1 MNKWIESKLLP
12 LVLAFAAGVLVM
24 SIATDERE
32 HKSRMQVQEAKRAA
46 MSCRSDM
53 DVLAYYRSMK
63 P

>member
-1 MNKWIESKLLP
+1 MNHWIESKLLP

-32 HKSRMQVQEAKRAA
+32 HKSRIQIQEVKRAA
-46 MSCRSDM
+46 MACRDM

-63 P
+63 Q